1 MTCKFEEASAMVSEI
16 EDPRKRAFLSFGLM
30 TALMGEEILRVD
42 PNFDLHR
49 MALILGRMFDK
60 TKVLEITLFG
70 DFRELQWWPEDDDD

>member
-1 MTCKFEEASAMVSEI
+1 MACKFDEARAFIRGI

-30 TALMGEEILRVD
+30 NALMGEDILRVD

-49 MALILGRMFDK
+49 LALILGRMFDK

-70 DFRELQWWPEDDDD
+70 DVDEIRWWPEDEDE